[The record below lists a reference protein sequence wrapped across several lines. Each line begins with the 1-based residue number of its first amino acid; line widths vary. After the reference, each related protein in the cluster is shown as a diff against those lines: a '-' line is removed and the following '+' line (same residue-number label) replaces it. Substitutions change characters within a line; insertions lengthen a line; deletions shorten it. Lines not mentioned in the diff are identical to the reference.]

1 MSHLNLVFNS
11 GLPRRRHVKPTP
23 YRLSGSPD
31 VCCGCA
37 RPFPVRGGRREAQLG
52 QDGRLYCYDRRLECT
67 LLAVRPA
74 A

>member
-11 GLPRRRHVKPTP
+11 GLPRRRAMKPT
-23 YRLSGSPD
+23 RHGMSGSPD
-31 VCCGCA
+31 VCSGCA
-37 RPFPVRGGRREAQLG
+37 KAFPVRQGRREAQLG
-52 QDGRLYCYDRRLECT
+52 QDGRLYCYDRTLACT

>member
-11 GLPRRRHVKPTP
+11 GAPRRRVQKPTP
-23 YRLSGSPD
+23 FSVNGSPSA
-31 VCCGCA
+31 CCGCA
-37 RPFPVRGGRREAQLG
+37 KAFMVREGRREAQLG
-52 QDGRLYCYDRRLECT
+52 QDGRLYCYNRTLACM

>member
-11 GLPRRRHVKPTP
+11 GAPRRAAVKPTP
-23 YRLSGSPD
+23 YRVNGSPD
-31 VCCGCA
+31 TCCGCA
-37 RPFPVRGGRREAQLG
+37 RPFPMRDGRREAQLG
-52 QDGRLYCYDRRLECT
+52 QDGRLYCYNRTLACT

>member
-11 GLPRRRHVKPTP
+11 PARQRHIARPTP
-23 YRLSGSPD
+23 FSLSGSPH

-37 RPFPVRGGRREAQLG
+37 RPFPVRDGRREAQLG
-52 QDGRLYCYDRRLECT
+52 QDGRLYCYDRSLACT
-67 LLAVRPA
+67 LMAVRPA

>member
-11 GLPRRRHVKPTP
+11 GAPRRHVTKSTP
-23 YRLSGSPD
+23 YRLNGSPK

-37 RPFPVRGGRREAQLG
+37 RPFPMRDGHHQAQVG
-52 QDGRLYCYDRRLECT
+52 HDGRLYCYGRTLECT
-67 LLAVRPA
+67 LMAVRPA

>member
-11 GLPRRRHVKPTP
+11 GAPRRRTVKPTP
-23 YRLSGSPD
+23 YTVSGSPN

-37 RPFPVRGGRREAQLG
+37 RPFPLRDGHREALVG
-52 QDGRLYCYDRRLECT
+52 HDGRLYCYDRSLACS
-67 LLAVRPA
+67 LMAVRPA